1 MFYSV
6 KFIVGKHQQVSKKLT
21 QILGEEFVAAMD
33 IDVELEEWQLE
44 GLKDELGESASR
56 RSVLVL
62 LHSHE
67 EGSYEDALA
76 RLKEMTD
83 EFEIIEEIVI
93 NKVDDPDPRED
104 IASPPDED
112 D

>member
-1 MFYSV
+1 M
-6 KFIVGKHQQVSKKLT
+6 
-21 QILGEEFVAAMD
+21 
-33 IDVELEEWQLE
+33 
-44 GLKDELGESASR
+44 
-56 RSVLVL
+56 L